1 MEVLAI
7 TQARSGSTRL
17 PNKVLKTIGNQTLLD
32 IHLQRILKSKKIDQL
47 LVATTVDELDLR
59 IVEIAKAK
67 DLPFYQGSIANVLDR
82 FYQAAVTFKPK
93 WVVRL
98 TSDCPLI
105 DAELI
110 DSVINYAIEKD
121 VDYCSNTLRPSF
133 PDGMDIEVF
142 KFSALEKAWNEAR
155 LDSEKEH
162 VTPFIHKNSSFNGLD
177 LFRSENYKS
186 DTDFSDVRLTV
197 DEPEDLEVV
206 KLVIEKLGL
215 DKDWRTYADFY
226 ILNKEIN
233 ELNGSSK
240 RNEGYDKSLKED

>member
-32 IHLQRILKSKKIDQL
+32 IHLQRILTSKKIDQL

-142 KFSALEKAWNEAR
+142 KFSAL
-155 LDSEKEH
+155 
-162 VTPFIHKNSSFNGLD
+162 
-177 LFRSENYKS
+177 
-186 DTDFSDVRLTV
+186 
-197 DEPEDLEVV
+197 
-206 KLVIEKLGL
+206 
-215 DKDWRTYADFY
+215 
-226 ILNKEIN
+226 
-233 ELNGSSK
+233 
-240 RNEGYDKSLKED
+240 